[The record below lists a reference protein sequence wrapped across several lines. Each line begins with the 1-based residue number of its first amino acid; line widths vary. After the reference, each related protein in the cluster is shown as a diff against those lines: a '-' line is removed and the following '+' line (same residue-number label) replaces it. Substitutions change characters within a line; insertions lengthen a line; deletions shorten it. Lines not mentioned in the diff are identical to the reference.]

1 MGGAISK
8 SFLPIA
14 GRPLVL
20 RTLDRFFSTRKI
32 EKVIVVVANQELRQ
46 SQELIESDP
55 NLSHR
60 SWVLQAGGATRQE
73 SVRRGLDRLEPDCEI
88 VAIHDGARPFVS
100 SSLIDRCID
109 EAYRVGSVVI
119 GVPVRDTI
127 KVVSD
132 EHWVQATPA
141 RSALWEVQTPQ
152 VFRKDIIL
160 QAHDWAGR
168 HGIEATDDSTLVEQI
183 GERVFLLEGERTNIK
198 ITVPE
203 DLLLAEALLREG
215 RV

>member
-1 MGGAISK
+1 
-8 SFLPIA
+8 
-14 GRPLVL
+14 
-20 RTLDRFFSTRKI
+20 
-32 EKVIVVVANQELRQ
+32 
-46 SQELIESDP
+46 
-55 NLSHR
+55 
-60 SWVLQAGGATRQE
+60 
-73 SVRRGLDRLEPDCEI
+73 
-88 VAIHDGARPFVS
+88 
-100 SSLIDRCID
+100 
-109 EAYRVGSVVI
+109 VVI

-127 KVVSD
+127 KVVSE

-141 RSALWEVQTPQ
+141 RNALWEVQTPQ